1 MAEAPNDNR
10 EADPSPSTSKLM
22 KQLAEF
28 FVENGIPHGAAASMS
43 TPITRDAELVVD
55 VFAGVLDSHRVCW
68 KI

>member
-1 MAEAPNDNR
+1 
-10 EADPSPSTSKLM
+10 M